1 MACICC
7 IKLKYIVIL
16 LTLSAGKCGKYVEL
30 KSNIYF
36 VNIKFQ
42 VFPLSILHT
51 VFKFIMYIGNIKC
64 QY

>member
-1 MACICC
+1 M
-7 IKLKYIVIL
+7 